1 MPEVSVNGAR
11 LHYEEQGSGRET
23 IVFSHGL
30 LMNSRMFRDQI
41 DALSKHYRCI
51 AYDHRGQGRSAIT
64 RNGYDMDTLT
74 EDAAAL
80 IDKLDARPCHFA
92 GLSMG
97 GFVGLRMALRH
108 PEMLR
113 SLILLD
119 TSADEE
125 PRENIT
131 RYRLLNWIV
140 RLFGVRPVVGR
151 VMPLMF
157 GRHFLQDPARED
169 DREQWR
175 RELMANRRPG
185 VNRAV
190 DGVIS
195 RAAVYSRIDR
205 ISHPTLVIVGE
216 EDAATPLPRAERLKQ
231 RIPDSELVVVPK
243 AGHSSTV
250 EQPEAVTRA
259 MAAFLDKVAARSHD
273 PAGTAQ

>member
-11 LHYEEQGSGRET
+11 LHYEEQGSGKDT

-30 LMNSRMFRDQI
+30 LMNSRMFSDQI
-41 DALSKHYRCI
+41 AALSTHYRCI
-51 AYDHRGQGRSAIT
+51 AYDHRGQGRSGIT

-74 EDAAAL
+74 EDAAGL
-80 IDKLDARPCHFA
+80 IEALDASPCHFA

-97 GFVGLRMALRH
+97 GFVGLRLALRH

-125 PRENIT
+125 PRENVP

-140 RLFGVRPVVGR
+140 RVFGVRPVVGR

-157 GRHFLQDPARED
+157 GQHFLQDPARAG

-175 RELMANRRPG
+175 GELMGNRRPG

-190 DGVIS
+190 GGVIS
-195 RAAVYSRIDR
+195 RDAVYSQIDR
-205 ISHPTLVIVGE
+205 ISLPTLVIVGE
-216 EDAATPLPRAERLKQ
+216 EDVATPLPKAERLKQ

-250 EQPEAVTRA
+250 EQPEAVSRA
-259 MAAFLDKVAARSHD
+259 MEAFLGKVAA
-273 PAGTAQ
+273 